1 MTDSTVV
8 EWIEE
13 YKETMVS
20 GGQQQTGR
28 LNYDMYSCRNLV
40 YRGALGFPSPPP
52 QESETIR
59 YNVLQ

>member
-13 YKETMVS
+13 YKETMIS

-28 LNYDMYSCRNLV
+28 LMICILVIVNLFTE
-40 YRGALGFPSPPP
+40 Y
-52 QESETIR
+52 ESYMKVCAGCI
-59 YNVLQ
+59 